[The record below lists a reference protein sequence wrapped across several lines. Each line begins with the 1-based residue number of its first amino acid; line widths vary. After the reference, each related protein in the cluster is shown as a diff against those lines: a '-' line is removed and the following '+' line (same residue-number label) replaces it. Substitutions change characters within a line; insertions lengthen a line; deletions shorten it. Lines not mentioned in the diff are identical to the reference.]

1 MKSKGTVIGMTDS
14 YVCLDLETTG
24 LEPKKDKIIEIGAVK
39 VRNGEIIDKMEC
51 LVNPGRKLEEN
62 ITALTGIRDDMLKDA
77 PDIAMVVPEFLA
89 FSDGDVLLG
98 HSVLFDYAFVKRAA
112 VNQRFSFEK
121 KGIDT
126 LKIARKFLA
135 GLESRSLPFLCGHFG
150 IAHSAHRALADAEA
164 TVALYERLTELF
176 YAGHEED
183 FEPVPLIYHA
193 KREQPATIP
202 QKEQL
207 YKLIERHKLTVGYDV
222 DKLTRSEA
230 SRIMAQL
237 LAEYGR

>member
-1 MKSKGTVIGMTDS
+1 MIDS

-24 LEPKKDKIIEIGAVK
+24 LNPKRDKIIEMGAVR
-39 VRNGEIIDKMEC
+39 VRAGEITDRMAMLI
-51 LVNPGRKLEEN
+51 NPGRLLDEY
-62 ITALTGIRDDMLKDA
+62 ITELTGIQDKQLADA
-77 PDIAMVVPEFLA
+77 PDITQVLPELLQFIGE
-89 FSDGDVLLG
+89 DILLG
-98 HSVLFDYAFVKRAA
+98 HGILFDYSFVKKAA
-112 VNQRFSFEK
+112 VNQKLVFEK

-126 LKIARKFLA
+126 LKLARKFLPD
-135 GLESRSLPFLCGHFG
+135 LKSRSLGFLCGHFG

-164 TVALYERLTELF
+164 TCILYRKLAELF
-176 YAGHEED
+176 YEGHEED
-183 FEPVPLIYHA
+183 FEPVPLLYQA
-193 KREQPATIP
+193 KRDTPITIP

-207 YKLIERHKLTVGYDV
+207 YKLIDRHKINIEYQV